1 MKKDKK
7 APKEKEKK
15 SSGKA
20 FLKKR
25 APIYLAVITLVIV
38 FIIPELTAS
47 SLRDYIPDDLENDK
61 KKALDIFLAYRG
73 PNNSGLNAIDVLSEK
88 IENDYPGEKIFDNK
102 DTTTVF
108 LVEKINEVNDDEY
121 KIKFDFQTKS
131 EEIFYEWSVNI
142 SSGEILSLNNDAKK
156 ILEIVNY
163 SK

>member
-47 SLRDYIPDDLENDK
+47 SLRDHIPDDLEDDK

-73 PNNSGLNAIDVLSEK
+73 PNNSGLNAIDVLAEK
-88 IENDYPGEKIFDNK
+88 IESDYPAEKIFDDK

-108 LVEKINEVNDDEY
+108 LVEKMNESNEAY
-121 KIKFDFQTKS
+121 KIKFDFQTKK
-131 EEIFYEWSVNI
+131 EGVFYEWSVNI